1 MNAHFSCL
9 SLMFPVHIYYDQ
21 KFVKT
26 YAKEG
31 ILKLVMHVRLEPHP
45 STLYEIYQT
54 LTLMLNFG
62 ARTFSI
68 AGRRRCHRVV
78 GENHITVVHRRRT
91 TELGG
96 ESEARR
102 WHPE

>member
-45 STLYEIYQT
+45 STLYEIY
-54 LTLMLNFG
+54 
-62 ARTFSI
+62 
-68 AGRRRCHRVV
+68 
-78 GENHITVVHRRRT
+78 
-91 TELGG
+91 
-96 ESEARR
+96 
-102 WHPE
+102 